1 VSSRPIGIFGG
12 TFNPI
17 HCGHLRSALELREQL
32 QLAEVRMMPAA
43 APPHREAPECPAEFR
58 AELVEL
64 AIAGEPG
71 LVCDRRELAR
81 PGPSYTYDSLRELRT
96 EFGAE
101 RSLCLVVGADAVAAL
116 DTWHRWRELVQL
128 AHLVVIA
135 RPGWQVP
142 ESGAVAGWLEQHMTT
157 DASVLQREPAGHI
170 LLQQLRPLDISST
183 EIRHMIAAGRSPRYL
198 VPDVVWQH
206 IQDRALYGYRQN
218 RQE

>member
-1 VSSRPIGIFGG
+1 
-12 TFNPI
+12 
-17 HCGHLRSALELREQL
+17 
-32 QLAEVRMMPAA
+32 MMPAA
-43 APPHREAPECPAEFR
+43 TPPHRETPDCPAEFR

-71 LVCDRRELAR
+71 LVCDRRELDR

-96 EFGAE
+96 EFGAG